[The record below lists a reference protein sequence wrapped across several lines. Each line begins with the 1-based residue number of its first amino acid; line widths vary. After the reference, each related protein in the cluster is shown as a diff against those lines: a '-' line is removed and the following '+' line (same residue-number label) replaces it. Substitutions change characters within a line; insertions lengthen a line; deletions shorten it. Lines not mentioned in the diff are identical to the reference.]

1 MRGISWVRQNERDHH
16 TGGTCHDRFS
26 RIILRNDMVRG
37 GDDMSYA
44 LTDDIEN
51 PMVVGDYYEEEDE
64 GKFFTE
70 EEDADFKRD
79 MERDNALWE
88 I

>member
-1 MRGISWVRQNERDHH
+1 
-16 TGGTCHDRFS
+16 
-26 RIILRNDMVRG
+26 
-37 GDDMSYA
+37 MSYA